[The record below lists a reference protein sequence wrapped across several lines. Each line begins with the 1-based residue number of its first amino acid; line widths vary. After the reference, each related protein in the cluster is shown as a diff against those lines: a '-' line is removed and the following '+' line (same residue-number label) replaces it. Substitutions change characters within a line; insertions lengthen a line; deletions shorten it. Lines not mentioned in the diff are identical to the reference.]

1 MITVTNRPIISFVK
15 NVLEMFK
22 NLWYTHTEIS
32 NFNKFYIKKQTKQKK
47 N

>member
-32 NFNKFYIKKQTKQKK
+32 HFNKFYIEKYKINKK
-47 N
+47 